1 MMERSEAL
9 ARLAGVR
16 SRGEV
21 KRLGQ
26 EIQHDPHLRAALEAE
41 AERRGVDPTLSGKRL
56 VRALLDRAGGAQVR
70 TNPIHIDEPFTCG
83 HCGAS
88 VEPGGRPVR
97 DHCPRCLRS
106 LHVDKLPGDRA
117 AGCGGL
123 LDPTALELD
132 HGAVVVRYRCRA
144 CGHETRTRAHPGD
157 AVPPSLS
164 IADLP

>member
-1 MMERSEAL
+1 MEREAAL
-9 ARLAGVR
+9 ARIAGVR
-16 SRGEV
+16 SRGEI

-26 EIQHDPHLRAALEAE
+26 AVERDAALRAALQAE
-41 AERRGVDPTLSGKRL
+41 AARRGLDPDLDGKRL
-56 VRALLDRAGGAQVR
+56 VRALLDRSAAAQVR
-70 TNPIHIDEPFTCG
+70 TNPIHVDESFACG
-83 HCGAS
+83 HCGAA
-88 VEPGGRPVR
+88 VQPGGRPVR

-106 LHVDKLPGDRA
+106 LHVDKVPGDRA

-132 HGAVVVRYRCRA
+132 HGAVVIRYRCRV
-144 CGHETRTRAHPGD
+144 CGHETRTKAHPDD

>member
-1 MMERSEAL
+1 MMQRAEAM

-21 KRLGQ
+21 KRLG
-26 EIQHDPHLRAALEAE
+26 EAVERDAALRAALEAE
-41 AERRGVDPTLSGKRL
+41 AVRRGVDPALSGKRL
-56 VRALLDRAGGAQVR
+56 VRALLDRSDAARVR
-70 TNPIHIDEPFTCG
+70 TNPIHVDEAFACG
-83 HCGAS
+83 HCGAA
-88 VEPGGRPVR
+88 VAPGGRPVR

-106 LHVDKLPGDRA
+106 LHVDRVPGDRA

-144 CGHETRTRAHPGD
+144 CGHETRTRAHPDD
-157 AVPPSLS
+157 AVPPSL
-164 IADLP
+164 AVGDLP

>member
-1 MMERSEAL
+1 MEREAAL

-16 SRGEV
+16 SRGEI

-26 EIQHDPHLRAALEAE
+26 AVERDAALRAALRAE
-41 AERRGVDPTLSGKRL
+41 AARRGLDPDLDGKRL
-56 VRALLDRAGGAQVR
+56 VRALLDRSAAAQVR
-70 TNPIHIDEPFTCG
+70 TNPIHVDESFACG
-83 HCGAS
+83 HCGAA
-88 VEPGGRPVR
+88 VQPGGRPVR

-106 LHVDKLPGDRA
+106 LHVDKVPGDRA

-132 HGAVVVRYRCRA
+132 HGAVVIRYRCRV
-144 CGHETRTRAHPGD
+144 CGHETRTKAHPDD